1 MGLIDRIRNLGAPAT
16 PDEADRLAVRQLAGL
31 GADLALPRHVLHFLS
46 APDGQSAR
54 RAAAAAERLGYET
67 SVEDPT
73 GGAGDWTVQAAGTR
87 VIDTSTVGAFRAAF
101 ERLADETGTTYE
113 GWEAAPKP

>member
-1 MGLIDRIRNLGAPAT
+1 MGLIDRIRNMGAPAT

-31 GADLALPRHVLHFLS
+31 GADLSLPRHVLHFLS
-46 APDGQSAR
+46 APDGASAH

-67 SVEDPT
+67 SVEQPPD
-73 GGAGDWTVQAAGTR
+73 GRGDWTVRATGAR
-87 VIDTSTVGAFRAAF
+87 VVDSSTVAAFRATF
-101 ERLADETGTTYE
+101 ERLADETGTAYE